1 MKAQIVALS
10 LVGCML
16 VNVGCYATDFNAIV
30 PENLTHE
37 ELLQAYTELKAA
49 YDALKGAP
57 TESESLTLGGYIVG
71 EDALTEGKYNIIA
84 KNGSVSVKIYNSYED
99 YDKESFSWKEYYSL
113 ATQSMLDQYDE
124 MFGENVAY
132 MYSTTAKNVRISNGN
147 YIFIESGEV
156 EFVKLD

>member
-16 VNVGCYATDFNAIV
+16 VNVGCHATDFDTII

-57 TESESLTLGGYIVG
+57 MESESLTVGGYVVG
-71 EDALTEGKYNIIA
+71 EDALTEGKYNIVA
-84 KNGSVSVKIYNSYED
+84 KNGAAGVMIYNSYSD
-99 YDKESFSWKEYYSL
+99 YAEEKYSYKEYYSL
-113 ATQSMLDQYDE
+113 ATQSMLDEYSE
-124 MFGENVAY
+124 IFGENTAS
-132 MYSTTAKNVRISNGN
+132 MYSTAAKNVRISNGN
-147 YIFIESGEV
+147 YIFIESGEA